1 MKYININ
8 HYLLLIPIYLIRIN
22 YSIIVF
28 PFEISKPNKNDE
40 SSFSFEEF
48 FSSNLLIDFYTT
60 IYIGNENKK
69 VLGRIST
76 LSHVFTF
83 SEKECHQKSLEQN
96 FDYSIVTKSG
106 YPLYEST
113 SYKNVTKESQNFVIS
128 EIFSLYNTTHQSSI
142 PPSLPNGNFLEQNK
156 LIDMKKTVND
166 MNIMLKTNNNN
177 LVGDKFC
184 ILIGLNSPYIR
195 NNNNNEIYLI
205 NELKRLEIIN
215 DYSWTLNFFSSG
227 AGQLIIGGLPH
238 NYMEKKEFYQKKQF
252 IEIKSNSIND
262 VNLPWSIVF
271 DNIFFENYKKEEI
284 YIQKNAKCYLVPN
297 IGFII
302 GTLDYKKY
310 ISENYFDFFLGDQ
323 ICKIE
328 KSKKISVDNVI
339 NFEEEIFEVFSCD
352 KDGFEEKRKNYN
364 FPHLK
369 FIHKELNYT
378 FILSSFD
385 LFLKINDKY
394 YFLIIFPTSTLLS
407 KSKNE
412 WYLGLPFNKDYQF
425 IYNYD
430 KKTLGFYA
438 YRSEYEPE
446 ELKKDKSIE
455 IGDIKINT
463 NLKGYSTKRIIFE
476 IIICFFLIIMAF
488 IIGKKLN
495 NSRKKKANELKDD
508 NYEYFSSNINSGIKC
523 NDIKTNYKQIE
534 SSSNKLMEMSSKI
547 N

>member
-310 ISENYFDFFLGDQ
+310 ISENYFDFFWETKFVKLKNQ
-323 ICKIE
+323 
-328 KSKKISVDNVI
+328 KKLVLIMLLI
-339 NFEEEIFEVFSCD
+339 L
-352 KDGFEEKRKNYN
+352 KRK
-364 FPHLK
+364 FLK
-369 FIHKELNYT
+369 FSLVIKMA
-378 FILSSFD
+378 
-385 LFLKINDKY
+385 LKKREKI
-394 YFLIIFPTSTLLS
+394 IIFPT
-407 KSKNE
+407 
-412 WYLGLPFNKDYQF
+412 
-425 IYNYD
+425 
-430 KKTLGFYA
+430 
-438 YRSEYEPE
+438 
-446 ELKKDKSIE
+446 
-455 IGDIKINT
+455 
-463 NLKGYSTKRIIFE
+463 
-476 IIICFFLIIMAF
+476 
-488 IIGKKLN
+488 
-495 NSRKKKANELKDD
+495 
-508 NYEYFSSNINSGIKC
+508 
-523 NDIKTNYKQIE
+523 
-534 SSSNKLMEMSSKI
+534 
-547 N
+547 